1 MKGAC
6 CVLNRFQIFSFLA
19 LGLLMVPVAGWS
31 QAPRMDAQ
39 SSANKSGDA
48 DIRLDAIKSTLKL
61 ALQRLERARSNKD
74 IIQLNCVNDKLT
86 SIKGFLRI
94 SEQARVSLAEAM
106 GQRDFDLVEHEFQ
119 KISVAAARV
128 ENLRLQV
135 EGCVGELSQYTG
147 DPDTRIEVSA
157 QIRTDEPVLE
167 EYRPVFEALNVERPP
182 AVSGS
187 Q

>member
-1 MKGAC
+1 M
-6 CVLNRFQIFSFLA
+6 LNRAQILGSILA
-19 LGLLMVPVAGWS
+19 LSLVSLPMAG
-31 QAPRMDAQ
+31 QTQRPKMDAQ
-39 SSANKSGDA
+39 GSADKSASA
-48 DIRLDAIKSTLKL
+48 DIRLNAMKSTLQL
-61 ALQRLERARSNKD
+61 ALKRLERARSNKD

-119 KISVAAARV
+119 KISVAGARV

-135 EGCVGELSQYTG
+135 EGCVGELSRYTG
-147 DPDTRIEVSA
+147 DPDTRIEVNPE
-157 QIRTDEPVLE
+157 IRSDEPVLE